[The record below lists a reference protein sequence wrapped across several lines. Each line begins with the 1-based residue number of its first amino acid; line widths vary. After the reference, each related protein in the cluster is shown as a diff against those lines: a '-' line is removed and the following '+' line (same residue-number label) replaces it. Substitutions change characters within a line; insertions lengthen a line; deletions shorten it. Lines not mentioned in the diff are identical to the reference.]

1 MIKVDIN
8 NFITET
14 NKIFREV
21 FEKIH
26 EKNELEQQKILDFNN
41 QLKNNLIDKSQF
53 IKSLEENLKNQD
65 DFYLNQFQKLSEDIA
80 QLETAS
86 KANIYDLNAKREEL
100 DLSKQ
105 EILKPFIQTQRK
117 KKNEISHKI
126 TVLKKEL
133 ANIRKEAEGNF
144 AQNEKEFKAEEAELL
159 RRMNIDL
166 ERSDE
171 AVKKQYSDFE
181 KAILITNDDSKIK
194 EYQKKIN
201 EYRLAGFKE
210 ILSLKNKYA
219 FANFENNIQYLKKQE
234 KLNLDNEI
242 VVEEYRLKLKSLEY
256 ERMALE
262 DEERYQTMVES
273 FDNEKQIIQYHRDNE
288 LDLIEFDHNRYNEI
302 INIRTQVLENNKL
315 QNDEKYQ
322 VLRTIHQ
329 DINVFDKSQTEI
341 FQEWQINVDEN
352 EKYQIYLF
360 FDALKKSISNFKEL
374 IIATMTLFYNRKKE
388 INEEIYHNLI
398 ILVGDNVYSSDY
410 KYQKTAKI
418 IDQVIDKYQ
427 KNQVQLY
434 NKFQKITNQ
443 FVINIEREIK
453 NTLTLLSEYFLE
465 ERSSCKSLYKEI
477 ANILADDK
485 KDYTTV
491 LKMQFSNR
499 DKELAIEKQKI
510 KNDNL
515 KYQEK
520 IRDNQIMIEHDYQ
533 DAINN
538 LNNKIKLYNLEYNLK
553 LENDKKDYRGY
564 IKYNKDKIIKL
575 KKAYN
580 EKISK
585 HEKVQHQIYHVS
597 KRANEEEYKQR
608 KKSL

>member
-8 NFITET
+8 NFITEI

-434 NKFQKITNQ
+434 NKFHKITNQ

-520 IRDNQIMIEHDYQ
+520 IRDNQIKIEHDYQ

-575 KKAYN
+575 KKTYN

>member
-1 MIKVDIN
+1 MDIN

-533 DAINN
+533 DAIYN

-597 KRANEEEYKQR
+597 KRANEEEYRQR

>member
-8 NFITET
+8 NFITEI

-520 IRDNQIMIEHDYQ
+520 IRDNQIKIEHDYQ

>member
-520 IRDNQIMIEHDYQ
+520 IRDNQIKIEHDYQ

>member
-1 MIKVDIN
+1 MDIN

-520 IRDNQIMIEHDYQ
+520 IRDNQIKIEHDYQ